1 MCEVEQSGTTF
12 ESLNDSRGF
21 ETLDVKLAAAIFKV
35 ARGEIGRKL
44 SRLAEGGAKNGDR
57 IKGRQCLWV
66 VKEHF
71 KLDEAAG
78 ALYDIADLI
87 NVKWQ
92 GDNRMELFLSNWE
105 SVLCGIKTEPDAA
118 TKETLFYEQVRNSSA
133 LKYDLV
139 LYEHAEPGHADKSY
153 DFLHK
158 AIRRYL
164 ESQQRRA
171 NRKQIADA
179 LSKQGGSVVALPAQ
193 KGKGGKGSGK
203 GGSARAAD
211 APNICWSFRDTG
223 KCAHTIMGVPVPKR
237 KGNGKGKMRSR
248 SNSVTSNASSAK
260 SKDKKPTKDVAWRY
274 FGTPGGCRMGKECP
288 FKHQKATAKAAA
300 AKAKG

>member
-1 MCEVEQSGTTF
+1 M
-12 ESLNDSRGF
+12 
-21 ETLDVKLAAAIFKV
+21 
-35 ARGEIGRKL
+35 
-44 SRLAEGGAKNGDR
+44 
-57 IKGRQCLWV
+57 
-66 VKEHF
+66 VKEHI

-92 GDNRMELFLSNWE
+92 GDNRLELVLSNWE
-105 SVLCGIKTEPDAA
+105 SVLCGIKTEPDDA

-153 DFLHK
+153 DFLRK

-164 ESQQRRA
+164 ESRQRRA

-223 KCAHTIMGVPVPKR
+223 KCARGDSCKFAHTVMGVPTPKR
-237 KGNGKGKMRSR
+237 KGKGKGKLGDIQCQQRE
-248 SNSVTSNASSAK
+248 VQGQET
-260 SKDKKPTKDVAWRY
+260 D
-274 FGTPGGCRMGKECP
+274 
-288 FKHQKATAKAAA
+288 
-300 AKAKG
+300 